1 MEKNNTAFSTLGPA
15 ATAEFVVED
24 EVLSGLVG
32 MMMCSGPDIRR
43 LVCHRRSLNLRL
55 WFGS

>member
-24 EVLSGLVG
+24 EGAVRFGGNDDVQWAGHQTIGLSQA
-32 MMMCSGPDIRR
+32 
-43 LVCHRRSLNLRL
+43 
-55 WFGS
+55 